1 MLYSEFNSWL
11 IRNKPDGV
19 DDDDFRD
26 FCALCG
32 VLTIQNTL
40 KNSDMTVSD
49 LMDRFFNGNCQLS
62 N

>member
-11 IRNKPDGV
+11 ICNKPDGV
-19 DDDDFRD
+19 DDDDFLT

-49 LMDRFFNGNCQLS
+49 LMVRFFNGNFQLS
-62 N
+62 S